1 MYLYEITNTV
11 NGMGYVGITK
21 GRIKHRWWSHKKD
34 LRTGKHGNKW
44 LQAAYDKYGPLVFEY
59 NIRQKCDSLEELS
72 VLEKDVIKNEKY
84 RLYNIKEG
92 GYDAPP
98 VVHTEDAKRK
108 ISEASKVPVIGMSIN
123 TGEIREYLCGKDTAK
138 DGFNPKNIGKCCKLS
153 TSYASGRVQQAI
165 STGKWVWMY
174 KDEFNL
180 EEMNRRRLMAI
191 SRGNN
196 DQSRSVMGKSLTDGT
211 LVEFTSVSSAA
222 RALDGSQQT
231 IGKICLGGENKTHKG
246 YVWVYSDIDQ
256 PTILLEERYV
266 YAIKKFKNRHPKTAK
281 NR

>member
-1 MYLYEITNTV
+1 M
-11 NGMGYVGITK
+11 
-21 GRIKHRWWSHKKD
+21 
-34 LRTGKHGNKW
+34 
-44 LQAAYDKYGPLVFEY
+44 
-59 NIRQKCDSLEELS
+59 
-72 VLEKDVIKNEKY
+72 
-84 RLYNIKEG
+84 
-92 GYDAPP
+92 
-98 VVHTEDAKRK
+98 
-108 ISEASKVPVIGMSIN
+108 PVIGMSIN